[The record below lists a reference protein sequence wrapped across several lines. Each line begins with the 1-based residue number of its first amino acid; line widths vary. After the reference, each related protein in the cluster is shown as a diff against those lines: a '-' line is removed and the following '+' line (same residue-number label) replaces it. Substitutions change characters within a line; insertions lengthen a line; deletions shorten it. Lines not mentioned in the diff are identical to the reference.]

1 MRNMDIMGILHKENN
16 HDKINM
22 LEEIETPKSVTSLDL
37 LNDTINGRN
46 DPLYRIFTLSWNILK
61 TDQHRFTKNKSPGGM
76 ILHLFKWDYGE

>member
-46 DPLYRIFTLSWNILK
+46 DPLYRIFTLS
-61 TDQHRFTKNKSPGGM
+61 
-76 ILHLFKWDYGE
+76 